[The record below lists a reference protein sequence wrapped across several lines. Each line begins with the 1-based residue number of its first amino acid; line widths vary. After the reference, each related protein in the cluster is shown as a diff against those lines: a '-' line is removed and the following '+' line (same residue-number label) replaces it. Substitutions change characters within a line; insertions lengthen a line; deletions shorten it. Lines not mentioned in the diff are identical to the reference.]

1 MMRVVWR
8 KRDAVGLMRRIKI
21 ETWFWRYGRCVQIEN
36 MPMLTISEIR
46 NDHDLDLAMA
56 RIEEIFDSP
65 VGTPDGDELEALYA
79 LVRAYESEVVDLG
92 EPDPIAAI
100 EYRLDQQGL
109 TEADL
114 VPIIG
119 SRDAVSELLAG
130 KRKIT
135 KGQGEALHELLRV
148 PMDLL
153 LQIADAAEPRVSGD
167 GAGPETA
174 KRAS

>member
-1 MMRVVWR
+1 M
-8 KRDAVGLMRRIKI
+8 
-21 ETWFWRYGRCVQIEN
+21 T
-36 MPMLTISEIR
+36 MLTITEIR

-56 RIEEIFDSP
+56 RIEELFDSP
-65 VGTPDGDELEALYA
+65 VGTPEGDELDALYA
-79 LVRAYESEVVDLG
+79 LVRAYETETVDLG
-92 EPDPIAAI
+92 EPDPIVAI

-109 TEADL
+109 TETDL

-119 SRDAVSELLAG
+119 SPDAVSELLAG

-135 KGQGEALHELLRV
+135 KRQAEALHELLRV

-153 LQIADAAEPRVSGD
+153 LSIADAAEQQVSGN

>member
-1 MMRVVWR
+1 
-8 KRDAVGLMRRIKI
+8 
-21 ETWFWRYGRCVQIEN
+21 
-36 MPMLTISEIR
+36 MLTLEKITDDKE
-46 NDHDLDLAMA
+46 HAAAMS
-56 RIEEIFDSP
+56 RIEELWESEL
-65 VGTPDGDELEALYA
+65 GTPEGNELDALMK
-79 LVRAYESEVVDLG
+79 LVVAYEKETVDLG

-119 SRDAVSELLAG
+119 SPDAVSELLAG

-135 KGQGEALHELLRV
+135 KRQGEALHELLRV

-153 LQIADAAEPRVSGD
+153 LQIA
-167 GAGPETA
+167 
-174 KRAS
+174 

>member
-1 MMRVVWR
+1 
-8 KRDAVGLMRRIKI
+8 
-21 ETWFWRYGRCVQIEN
+21 
-36 MPMLTISEIR
+36 MLTITEIR

-56 RIEEIFDSP
+56 RIEELFDSP
-65 VGTPDGDELEALYA
+65 VGTPEGDELDALYA
-79 LVRAYESEVVDLG
+79 LVRAYETETVDLG

-109 TEADL
+109 TETDL

-119 SRDAVSELLAG
+119 SPDAVSELLAG

-135 KGQGEALHELLRV
+135 KRQGEGLHELLRV

-153 LQIADAAEPRVSGD
+153 LQITDAAQQQVSGN